1 MKRVAL
7 VVSLAIMAVP
17 AVASAQI
24 GFGVAA
30 GAAFPMGDF
39 GKSWNSGYHVQASV
53 NISPPVL
60 PIGFRIDGTLD
71 NFAVKASTNATG
83 SARIAGVGG
92 NVLLGLGGVPLLGP
106 YVLAGVGFYN
116 INASATAG
124 SFSASGSTNKP
135 GMNVGAG
142 FRFGLGSMGVFA
154 EAGYHYISGDVGSTQ
169 FVPVMFGISF

>member
-1 MKRVAL
+1 MKRVAI

-39 GKSWNSGYHVQASV
+39 GKSYSSGYHVQASV
-53 NISPPVL
+53 NISPPAL

-71 NFAVKASTNATG
+71 NFALKTSTTATG
-83 SARIAGVGG
+83 SYRVAGVGG

-116 INASATAG
+116 LNSPLTGG
-124 SFSASGSTNKP
+124 SINKP
-135 GMNVGAG
+135 GANVGAG

-154 EAGYHYISGDVGSTQ
+154 ETGYHYISGDGGSTQ
-169 FVPVMFGISF
+169 FVPVMFGVSF

>member
-1 MKRVAL
+1 MKRVAI

-30 GAAFPMGDF
+30 GAAFPMGDL
-39 GKSWNSGYHVQASV
+39 SNSYSSGYHVQASV
-53 NISPPVL
+53 NISPPAL

-71 NFAVKASTNATG
+71 NFALKG
-83 SARIAGVGG
+83 SGTTSGSYRVAGVGG

-124 SFSASGSTNKP
+124 SLSASVSTNKP

-154 EAGYHYISGDVGSTQ
+154 ETGYHYISGDGGSTQ

>member
-30 GAAFPMGDF
+30 GAAFPMGDL
-39 GKSWNSGYHVQASV
+39 SNSYSSGYHVQASV

-60 PIGFRIDGTLD
+60 PIGFRIDGSLD
-71 NFAVKASTNATG
+71 NFAQKG
-83 SARIAGVGG
+83 SGTTSGSYRVAGVGG

-116 INASATAG
+116 LNSSLTGG
-124 SFSASGSTNKP
+124 SINKP
-135 GMNVGAG
+135 GANVGAG
-142 FRFGLGSMGVFA
+142 FRFGLGSMGAFA
-154 EAGYHYISGDVGSTQ
+154 EARYHYINTDGGSTQ
-169 FVPVMFGISF
+169 FVPVMFGVSF

>member
-1 MKRVAL
+1 MKRVAI

-83 SARIAGVGG
+83 STPRARHRPSRVR
-92 NVLLGLGGVPLLGP
+92 
-106 YVLAGVGFYN
+106 LAPPP
-116 INASATAG
+116 STA
-124 SFSASGSTNKP
+124 P
-135 GMNVGAG
+135 
-142 FRFGLGSMGVFA
+142 
-154 EAGYHYISGDVGSTQ
+154 I
-169 FVPVMFGISF
+169 